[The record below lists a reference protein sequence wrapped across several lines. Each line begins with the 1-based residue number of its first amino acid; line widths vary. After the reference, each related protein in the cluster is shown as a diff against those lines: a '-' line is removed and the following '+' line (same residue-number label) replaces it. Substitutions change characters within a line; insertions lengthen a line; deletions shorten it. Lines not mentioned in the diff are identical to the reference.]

1 MSRTEYNEL
10 KSLNY
15 SGAKQILV
23 SPSHYQAWL
32 KAEQEDTPALRFGRL
47 VHLASL
53 EPQVFDRTVRV
64 MPECDRRTKEG
75 KAIFEAFS
83 ATLRADEECIKK
95 DEMDKVLAVAES
107 AQAGIEKI
115 CGGVEGA
122 RLVENTYIGTH
133 EGTPIKGRPDLVVAG
148 SERSIVLDVKTTQD
162 ASPKAFARDVYN
174 YKYFLQA
181 AWYCKLTGA
190 KEFYF
195 IAVEKEPP
203 YAFAIYRLDEEGLEL
218 GRKLMTSACLTYR
231 ECNNFGA
238 WPSYSSEVQTIS
250 LPKWANSDSIDV

>member
-1 MSRTEYNEL
+1 MSRKEYEEL
-10 KSLNY
+10 KALNY
-15 SGAKQILV
+15 SGAKQILI

-75 KAIFEAFS
+75 KAIFEAFA
-83 ATLRADEECIKK
+83 ATLRPDEESIKK

-107 AQAGIEKI
+107 AQAGIEKV
-115 CGGVEGA
+115 CSGVEGA
-122 RLVENTYIGTH
+122 RLVEHTYTGTY

-148 SERSIVLDVKTTQD
+148 SDSTIVLDVKTTTD
-162 ASPKAFARDVYN
+162 ASPKAFARDLYN
-174 YKYFLQA
+174 FKYHLQA
-181 AWYCKLTGA
+181 AWYCRLTGA
-190 KEFYF
+190 KEFFF

-218 GRKLMTSACLTYR
+218 GRKLMASACLTYR
-231 ECNNFGA
+231 ECTLFGA
-238 WPSYSSEVQTIS
+238 WPSYPSEVQTIS
-250 LPKWANSDSIDV
+250 LPKWAASDSIDV

>member
-1 MSRTEYNEL
+1 MSHTDYKQLNA
-10 KSLNY
+10 LNY

-23 SPSHYQAWL
+23 SPLHYQAWL

-53 EPQVFDRTVRV
+53 EPEVFDRKVRV

-75 KAIFEAFS
+75 KAIYEAFV
-83 ATLRADEECIKK
+83 ATLRADEEAIKK
-95 DEMDKVLAVAES
+95 DEMDNVLAVAES
-107 AQAGIEKI
+107 AQAGIEKV

-122 RLVENTYIGTH
+122 RLVENTYTGKH
-133 EGTPIKGRPDLVVAG
+133 EGIAIKGRPDLVV
-148 SERSIVLDVKTTQD
+148 SHPDRTIVLDVKTTQD
-162 ASPKAFARDVYN
+162 ASPKSFAREIYN

-181 AWYCKLTGA
+181 AWYCTLTGA

-195 IAVEKEPP
+195 IAVEKNPP
-203 YAFAIYRLDEEGLEL
+203 FAFAIYRLDDEGLEL
-218 GRKLMTSACLTYR
+218 GRKLMSSACVTYR
-231 ECNNFGA
+231 ECSNFGE
-238 WPSYSSEVQTIS
+238 WPSYSQEPQVIS